1 MELMDTA
8 SSGLFITLEGGEG
21 CGKSTQA
28 SLLGEA
34 LTNLNMKVVV
44 TREPGG
50 APGAEIIRKL
60 LVEGELDR
68 WDGLTET
75 LLHTAARRNHLV
87 NTVWP
92 AMSLGTVV
100 ICDRFFDST
109 LAYQGYGHGID
120 LDKIRAIH
128 SASIGNFAPALTFI
142 FDMPVET
149 AFQRI
154 NSRAGTELRYE
165 NMNLEFH
172 ERVRQ
177 GFLDTASSKPN
188 RYKVINASREA
199 SAIHLDVLS
208 IVLGILKNQ
217 ERGYE

>member
-128 SASIGNFAPALTFI
+128 SASIGNFVPALTFI
-142 FDMPVET
+142 FDMPVNL
-149 AFQRI
+149 AFERV
-154 NSRAGTELRYE
+154 NHRGGAELRYE
-165 NMNLEFH
+165 NMDLEFH

-177 GFLDTASSKPN
+177 GFLDTAKAKPS
-188 RYKVINASREA
+188 RYQVINASREA
-199 SAIHLDVLS
+199 EAVHRDVLS
-208 IVLGILKNQ
+208 KVLGILKKP
-217 ERGYE
+217 GGGK